1 MHIDT
6 YHKKINIKIRV
17 SNGFETVIGPGK
29 ADLLQHIIDTG
40 SISAA
45 AKKMNMSYRRAWEL
59 INTMNQSFDEPIV
72 IAKTGGIHG
81 GGAELSD
88 FGIKILNLYKV
99 LIQKMLA
106 TVDEEITQINSHLK
120 SWK

>member
-1 MHIDT
+1 M
-6 YHKKINIKIRV
+6 KKFTIKIRI
-17 SNGFETVIGPGK
+17 SNGHETVIGPGK

-40 SISAA
+40 SISTA

-72 IAKTGGIHG
+72 ITKTGGIHG
-81 GGAELSD
+81 GGAEVSD
-88 FGIKILNLYKV
+88 FGIKILSLYKA

-106 TVDEEITQINSHLK
+106 SADEEITQIYSHIK

>member
-1 MHIDT
+1 M
-6 YHKKINIKIRV
+6 KKINIKIRV

>member
-1 MHIDT
+1 M
-6 YHKKINIKIRV
+6 KKLTIKIRI
-17 SNGFETVIGPGK
+17 SYGFETAIGPGK

-59 INTMNQSFDEPIV
+59 INTMNQSFDVPIV

-81 GGAELSD
+81 GGAEVSD
-88 FGIKILNLYKV
+88 FGIKILSLYKA
-99 LIQKMLA
+99 LIQKMLTSA
-106 TVDEEITQINSHLK
+106 DEEITQIYSHIK
-120 SWK
+120 S